1 MSKYAIFFN
10 LLFMLVNTLR
20 ITPEAHKWFRVAR
33 RDKDI
38 DLALFYV
45 VFIGR
50 YRKCE
55 LGKR

>member
-10 LLFMLVNTLR
+10 LLSMLVNTLR
-20 ITPEAHKWFRVAR
+20 ITPEAPKWFCVAV
-33 RDKDI
+33 RDKDT
-38 DLALFYV
+38 DWTLFYA

-50 YRKCE
+50 YRKRE